1 MNRVKF
7 LLPDSFTGFD
17 SVAMPRQ
24 PKLRKKKVGTASYW
38 YTEAGGPTYFGKVD
52 DVSYLNAKKLFADHT
67 QSLLDEKKDAKL
79 NGFTAGD
86 LLDLFLDWIKKHRS
100 PSTGPQGESTASG
113 SSTSRSAPPKSEAC
127 LPTRQQRPIW
137 RHSLAAWRKR

>member
-1 MNRVKF
+1 
-7 LLPDSFTGFD
+7 
-17 SVAMPRQ
+17 MPRQ

-38 YTEAGGPTYFGKVD
+38 YTEAGGPTYFGNVD

-100 PSTGPQGESTASG
+100 PSTWTTRRIYCERFVNFKVGTAQCC
-113 SSTSRSAPPKSEAC
+113 APFV
-127 LPTRQQRPIW
+127 
-137 RHSLAAWRKR
+137 